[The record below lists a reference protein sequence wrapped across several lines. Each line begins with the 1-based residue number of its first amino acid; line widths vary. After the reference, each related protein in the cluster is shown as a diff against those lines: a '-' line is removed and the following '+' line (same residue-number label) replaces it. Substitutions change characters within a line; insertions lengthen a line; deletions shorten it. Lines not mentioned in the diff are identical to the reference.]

1 MSPPFQRIRIRW
13 LTLGLA
19 GSLAILLQWMQP
31 ASGLAWD
38 LDHIVKDRLILTN
51 ASSESE
57 SRIVVID
64 IDESSIAAI
73 APWPWERST
82 IADLVEALVADY
94 GVKAVGLDIVFPSEA
109 DSLGDLRLAALSQTA
124 PVTLSQVFDFSTRE
138 ESISSG
144 VVIMQD
150 LSPDFSPLILGSIP
164 RATGYIAN
172 HVGLK
177 DAKCVGNIGIR
188 PDPDGRVRTVPLW
201 THWQD
206 GTSPLLPLAMLWCGH
221 EREGT
226 EKAEIQA
233 TLSKLQPEW
242 TVPYSHK
249 WQSYTVIP
257 ARDILQRNID
267 PQWLADR
274 WVLVGSSALGLNDR
288 VTTPLGT
295 GAAGVM
301 VHAAVLTALLDLAL
315 SPKPEIWAPLGKTLA
330 SIWIIFSLT
339 TSAWLLGRSRAW
351 SLVPVTAAWVTGWLF
366 LAAWC
371 IREQLSISAV
381 SPLIASTVVFL
392 LIPFE
397 WWLTQRSE
405 GRLLKTFSNYVAPSV
420 LQQMLKQG
428 VDQPLVPRYCD
439 ITVLSADMQSYS
451 ALTAISS
458 LEDTALLTREFLQC
472 LTAPLLTHEGTL
484 DKYTGDGLVAFWGAP
499 IAMPNQTDKAIAAAL
514 QMIQEVN
521 AWNMVRQ
528 LQGKPMVRVR
538 IGIESGDALVG
549 DLGTSFRSTYTA
561 VGDCINS
568 ASKFQNAAKHY
579 NHDLIIGARAAQ
591 WAKDFDLKEIGT
603 MTLSGHNQPTRLF
616 TPVNTAKSLPQE
628 PTQSTGQMPNV
639 T

>member
-1 MSPPFQRIRIRW
+1 
-13 LTLGLA
+13 LGFA
-19 GSLAILLQWMQP
+19 GSLAILLQWVQP

-38 LDHIVKDRLILTN
+38 FDHIVKDRLILLN
-51 ASSESE
+51 ASIESE
-57 SRIVVID
+57 NRIVVVD
-64 IDESSIAAI
+64 IDEASIAAI
-73 APWPWERST
+73 GPWPWKRST
-82 IADLVEALVADY
+82 IADLVETLVADY
-94 GVKAVGLDIVFPSEA
+94 RVKAVGLDIVFPSEA
-109 DSLGDLRLAALSQTA
+109 DSLGDIRLAALSETA

-138 ESISSG
+138 QSISSG
-144 VVIMQD
+144 VVIVQN
-150 LSPDFSPLILGSIP
+150 LLPSASLPTSGSIP

-177 DAKCVGNIGIR
+177 NAKCVGNIGIR
-188 PDPDGRVRTVPLW
+188 PDSDGRVRTVPLW

-206 GTSPLLPLAMLWCGH
+206 GISPLLPLAMLRCGYDRA
-221 EREGT
+221 ET
-226 EKAEIQA
+226 EKAEVQA
-233 TLSKLQPEW
+233 ILSKLQPEW
-242 TVPYSHK
+242 TVPYSRK
-249 WQSYTVIP
+249 WQAYTVIP
-257 ARDILQRNID
+257 ARDILQHNID
-267 PQWLADR
+267 PEWLADR

-301 VHAAVLTALLDLAL
+301 VHASVLTALLDLAL
-315 SPKPEIWAPLGKTLA
+315 NPESGIWAPLGKTLA
-330 SIWIIFSLT
+330 SLWIVLSLT
-339 TSAWLLGRSRAW
+339 ASAWLLGRSRAW
-351 SLVPVTAAWVTGWLF
+351 ALLPVTAAWVTGWLF

-371 IREQLSISAV
+371 IQAQLSISAV
-381 SPLIASTVVFL
+381 SPLLAYSVVFL

-405 GRLLKTFSNYVAPSV
+405 GRLLRTFANYVAPSV

-428 VDQPLVPRYCD
+428 VDQPLLPRYCN

-472 LTAPLLTHEGTL
+472 LTEPLLTHEGTL

-499 IAMPNQTDKAIAAAL
+499 IAMSNQTDKAIAAGL

-521 AWNMVRQ
+521 AWNTLRQ
-528 LQGKPMVRVR
+528 LQGKPMARVR

-568 ASKFQNAAKHY
+568 ASKLQDAAKHY

-591 WAKDFDLKEIGT
+591 WAKAFDLKEIGT
-603 MTLSGHNQPTRLF
+603 MTLSGYNQPTRLF
-616 TPVNTAKSLPQE
+616 TPVNAAKSLPQE
-628 PTQSTGQMPNV
+628 STQSTGQMPNV